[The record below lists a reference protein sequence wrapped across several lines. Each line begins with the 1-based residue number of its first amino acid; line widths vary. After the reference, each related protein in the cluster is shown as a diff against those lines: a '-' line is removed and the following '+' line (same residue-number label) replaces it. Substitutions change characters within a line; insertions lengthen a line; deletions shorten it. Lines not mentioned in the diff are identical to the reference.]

1 MIIMAGYNATGWT
14 ELFNGNLIGAAFTA
28 FDAPLGGWVVAILFV
43 LYQFMLILKTNNMTL
58 AWTTG
63 ILFASLFAVSQ
74 IVKTISVQVIFII
87 LVLELAGIL
96 YVLLW
101 K

>member
-14 ELFNGNLIGAAFTA
+14 QLFDGNLIGAAFTA
-28 FDAPLGGWVVAILFV
+28 FDGPMGGWVIAILFV
-43 LYQFMLILKTNNMTL
+43 VYQFMLILKTKNMTL

-74 IVKTISVQVIFII
+74 IAKSISLQVIFII